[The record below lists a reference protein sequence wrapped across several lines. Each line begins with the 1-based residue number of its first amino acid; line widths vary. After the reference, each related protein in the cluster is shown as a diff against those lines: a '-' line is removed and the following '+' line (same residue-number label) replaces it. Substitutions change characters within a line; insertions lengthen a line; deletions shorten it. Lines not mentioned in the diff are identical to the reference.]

1 MQIANDTILI
11 TGGSAGIGRALAEAM
26 HRDGAKVIIT
36 GRREDALRS
45 VAEAN
50 PGMDWAVLDMT
61 DADAIAAFAT
71 QVTRDHPALN
81 AVIHNAGIMEVEDLT
96 ADAWDLDRVERTLE
110 TNLLGPIRLTAGLI
124 AHLKQQP
131 RATIMTVSSG
141 LAFVPLAATPIYSAT
156 KAAIHSWTQALR
168 SQLKDTAI
176 EVLELA
182 PPDAGPCPEPRLHA
196 PRCLYRRGHGPDPLG
211 QYPGRGDSGGA
222 CQTAP
227 LCRTGRLSGGLRAPE
242 RRLIA
247 AKSEGRP

>member
-26 HRDGAKVIIT
+26 HRDGAKVIVT

-61 DADAIAAFAT
+61 DADAIAAFAA

-96 ADAWDLDRVERTLE
+96 ADAWDLDRVDRTLD

-124 AHLKQQP
+124 GHLKQQP
-131 RATIMTVSSG
+131 RASLMTVSSG

-168 SQLKDTAI
+168 SQLKDTPI

-182 PPDAGPCPEPRLHA
+182 PPGVATDLMPGHAENPASMPLDAYIAEVMDLIRSGNTPTGEILVERVK
-196 PRCLYRRGHGPDPLG
+196 PLRFAERDG
-211 QYPGRGDSGGA
+211 YQAVYAHLNGG
-222 CQTAP
+222 
-227 LCRTGRLSGGLRAPE
+227 
-242 RRLIA
+242 
-247 AKSEGRP
+247 

>member
-36 GRREDALRS
+36 GRRQDALRS

-61 DADAIAAFAT
+61 DADTIAAFAV

-81 AVIHNAGIMEVEDLT
+81 AVIHNAGIMEVENLT
-96 ADAWDLDRVERTLE
+96 ADAWDLDRVDRTLE

-124 AHLKQQP
+124 GHLKQQP
-131 RATIMTVSSG
+131 RATLMTVSSG

-182 PPDAGPCPEPRLHA
+182 PPGVATDLMPGHAENPASMPLDAYIAEVMDLIRSGNTPAGEILVERVK
-196 PRCLYRRGHGPDPLG
+196 PLRFAERDG
-211 QYPGRGDSGGA
+211 YQAVYAHLNGG
-222 CQTAP
+222 
-227 LCRTGRLSGGLRAPE
+227 
-242 RRLIA
+242 
-247 AKSEGRP
+247 